1 MAGSERLEGS
11 ARSARRRAQSPADD
25 NVTDRPTG
33 HIPRVAG
40 TRSARHR
47 RPEPGDADA
56 VDLKALI
63 AEYSQVAGGRRH
75 RRAAVEDPP
84 APAPP
89 RPPVDAATTAPVQII
104 DEPILE
110 SPIANPRVA
119 GPAVERR
126 PKSTARPAT
135 ARPPAARP
143 AAKPATKP
151 ATKSRAGRNLPAA
164 IAVGVGAGAVIV
176 ASLFAYRPSFVAI
189 VVLAV
194 ALGIY
199 ELAAAIRT
207 VEARPP
213 IVPLLVGGV
222 AMDVAAWYRGPGGL
236 MIALLVTV
244 SGLAIW
250 RLGDGASGYLR
261 DVSASVLVLVYLP
274 LLAGFAVLLA
284 HPDDGAARVLAFV
297 GTVVCSDTGGY
308 AAGVLF
314 GKHPLAPVVSKGKTW
329 EGFVGSVIA
338 CCLCGSLI
346 MVLTFHEA
354 WWKGALFGLAIVVT
368 ATVGDLGESMIKRDL
383 GLKDMGRLLP
393 GHGGV
398 MDRLDSLLPCAAVA
412 YLILAAYV

>member
-25 NVTDRPTG
+25 NASDRPTG

-40 TRSARHR
+40 TRASRHR

-84 APAPP
+84 AETPSG
-89 RPPVDAATTAPVQII
+89 PPVDGPPTAPVALI
-104 DEPILE
+104 DEPVV
-110 SPIANPRVA
+110 RT
-119 GPAVERR
+119 PAALPAEKRR
-126 PKSTARPAT
+126 PKLTPRPAGQ
-135 ARPPAARP
+135 PAAKPGRQTKP
-143 AAKPATKP
+143 AAKPAAEP

-164 IAVGVGAGAVIV
+164 IAVGVGAGALIV

-194 ALGIY
+194 GYGIY
-199 ELAAAIRT
+199 ELVTAIRT

-222 AMDVAAWYRGPGGL
+222 AMDIAAWYRGPGGL

-244 SGLAIW
+244 SGVAIW
-250 RLGDGASGYLR
+250 RLADGASGYLR

-329 EGFVGSVIA
+329 EGFAGSVIA
-338 CCLCGSLI
+338 CCICGSLI

-354 WWKGALFGLAIVVT
+354 WWKGALFGLAIVTT
-368 ATVGDLGESMIKRDL
+368 ATIGDLGESMIKRDL
-383 GLKDMGRLLP
+383 GLKDMGKLLP
-393 GHGGV
+393 GHGGI

-412 YLILAAYV
+412 YLVLAAFVG